1 MFLSFL
7 KRFLPDVPRRCVG
20 WGRGG
25 VGMCGVGVG
34 GGVGVVIF
42 AASTQASHIWIVT
55 LSRLS
60 HRFPAQISFLVQKS
74 PRDLGN
80 KAGKQQQQQNSSFRT
95 HFG

>member
-1 MFLSFL
+1 MCGLGSGWCG
-7 KRFLPDVPRRCVG
+7 DVWG
-20 WGRGG
+20 WGGWWGG
-25 VGMCGVGVG
+25 RRNF
-34 GGVGVVIF
+34 F

-80 KAGKQQQQQNSSFRT
+80 KAGKQQQQNSSFRT